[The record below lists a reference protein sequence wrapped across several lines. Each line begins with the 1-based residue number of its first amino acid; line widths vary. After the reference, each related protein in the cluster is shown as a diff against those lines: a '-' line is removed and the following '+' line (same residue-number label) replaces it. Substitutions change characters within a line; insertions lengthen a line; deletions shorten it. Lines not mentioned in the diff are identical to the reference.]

1 MRHGATVQEE
11 YVDLA
16 DSDSQAKFSDVLD
29 LVKDQNLPYPLV
41 AINGELRL
49 AGSAHYFRVLPL
61 VDELLGEPAE
71 RTQG

>member
-1 MRHGATVQEE
+1 MRHGQAVQVE

-16 DSDSQAKFSDVLD
+16 DPESQAEYSDLLD
-29 LVKDQNLPYPLV
+29 LVKDQSLPYPLV

-61 VDELLGEPAE
+61 VEEAP
-71 RTQG
+71 

>member
-1 MRHGATVQEE
+1 ME